1 MISTTHAVLETREL
15 CKSFG
20 ALAVTQNVNL
30 SLEAGARHALIG
42 PNGAGKTTL
51 VNQLTG
57 VLRPTSGA
65 VLLDGEDITRVSPE
79 RRVRRGLSRTF
90 QINSLFPHLTPLE
103 AVAAAL
109 CERDRETMGFARRCI
124 RGVSHS
130 RAQLDEAHGLLT
142 SLGIARDCELPTHE
156 LAYGRQRVLE
166 IALALAARPR
176 VLLLD
181 EPAAGIPEG
190 ESDELFAVLERLPAE
205 VAILLIEHDMS
216 LVFRFATRITVL
228 VGGAELVTGTPEAI
242 AADPRVR
249 EVYLG
254 QGVET
259 HSHPGL
265 LLEEEGEAHSLPF
278 KGRDGM
284 GVGHSS

>member
-1 MISTTHAVLETREL
+1 MTPLLETRDL

-20 ALAVTQNVNL
+20 ALQVTQRVNL
-30 SLEAGARHALIG
+30 ALDAGARHALIG

-57 VLRPTSGA
+57 TLPSSSGA
-65 VLLDGEDITRVSPE
+65 VLLDGEDVTRMSPE
-79 RRVRRGLSRTF
+79 KRVRRGLSRTF
-90 QINSLFPHLTPLE
+90 QINTLFPHLTPLE
-103 AVAAAL
+103 AVASAIF
-109 CERDRETMGFARRCI
+109 EREAGTSRFVDRWL

-130 RAQLDEAHGLLT
+130 RAQLDEAAALLDALGL
-142 SLGIARDCELPTHE
+142 GRDAGAPTHA
-156 LAYGRQRVLE
+156 LAYGRQRILE
-166 IALALAARPR
+166 IALALAAKPR

-190 ESDELFAVLERLPAE
+190 ESDELFAVLDTLPAH

-228 VGGAELVTGTPEAI
+228 VGGAELVTGTPDAI

-254 QGVET
+254 QGK
-259 HSHPGL
+259 H
-265 LLEEEGEAHSLPF
+265 
-278 KGRDGM
+278 
-284 GVGHSS
+284 